1 MMMSQSSLEELFEAA
16 AGEFIRV
23 KELLKQIEA
32 DPSLILTKLSQSV
45 KGVRVLPYAFDMLAD
60 SQAFFGEEVRVQDAQ
75 KYILSLVCDYLQGM
89 DAEINVKFNGLNY
102 PA

>member
-32 DPSLILTKLSQSV
+32 DPSLILTNLSQSV

-60 SQAFFGEEVRVQDAQ
+60 SQAFFGEEVRV
-75 KYILSLVCDYLQGM
+75 
-89 DAEINVKFNGLNY
+89 
-102 PA
+102 